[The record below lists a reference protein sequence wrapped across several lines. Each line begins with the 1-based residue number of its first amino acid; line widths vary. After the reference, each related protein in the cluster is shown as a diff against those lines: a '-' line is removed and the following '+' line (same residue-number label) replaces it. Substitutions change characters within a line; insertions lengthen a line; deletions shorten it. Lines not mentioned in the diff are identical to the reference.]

1 MNSNPELTAERT
13 TQDLP
18 ISGAGWSAIVQG
30 LLLFVP
36 LIVLGAAVEWPASLD
51 DPASVALPRL
61 LENEGAVRFGYAAYL
76 LYSILFAVT
85 IVLLA
90 RLVESNM
97 VPGLRRLVIGFA
109 IASAIARCI
118 GIIRWLGPMP
128 ELAEEFSAASD
139 DGQRYAVARVY
150 DALNSFGGTIG
161 EVLGVGL
168 FAAIA
173 IGLLSAGMLKSEAIP
188 RWLGIWS
195 VVAAVAVAINAVEL
209 FGVDLGVLLTVAVTV
224 VQLWFLAVGIWL
236 LARKSTLSRG

>member
-1 MNSNPELTAERT
+1 MNSNPELTAERA

-51 DPASVALPRL
+51 DSASVALPRL
-61 LENEGAVRFGYAAYL
+61 LENQGAVRFGYAAYL
-76 LYSILFAVT
+76 LYSILFAVR

-97 VPGLRRLVIGFA
+97 VPGLRRLIIGFA
-109 IASAIARCI
+109 IASAIA
-118 GIIRWLGPMP
+118 
-128 ELAEEFSAASD
+128 
-139 DGQRYAVARVY
+139 
-150 DALNSFGGTIG
+150 
-161 EVLGVGL
+161 
-168 FAAIA
+168 
-173 IGLLSAGMLKSEAIP
+173 IGLLAVGMLKSEAIP

-195 VVAAVAVAINAVEL
+195 VVAAIAVAINAVEL

-236 LARKSTLSRG
+236 LARGSTLTRD